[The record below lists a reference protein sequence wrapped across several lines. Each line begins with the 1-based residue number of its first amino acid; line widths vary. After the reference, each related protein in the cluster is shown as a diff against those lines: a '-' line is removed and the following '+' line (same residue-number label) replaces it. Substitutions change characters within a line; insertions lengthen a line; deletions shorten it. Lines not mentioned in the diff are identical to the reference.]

1 MQGSSR
7 AAAVASRTA
16 LTGALGAGADRSR
29 LAEDLFAVAGALDS
43 NVTLRRALADPSREG
58 SAKVDLVQRL
68 FGAKVGA
75 DALAVLKGIVGQRW
89 SSERD
94 LSDTVEAYAVETVI
108 ASAEEAGRADR
119 VEDELF
125 RFERIV
131 AADTGLRT
139 ALGNQGVAA
148 DKRSALVDS
157 LLSGKVAEETLKL
170 ARQAVA
176 APRGRRFDRTVE
188 HFLDVAAARRE
199 QQTATVT
206 SAVPLTEGDR
216 ERLARGLATLY
227 GGKVHVNAVVDPRV
241 MGGIK
246 VEIGDEVIDGTV
258 LRKLEGAR
266 RAMGA

>member
-7 AAAVASRTA
+7 AAAVASREA
-16 LTGALGAGADRSR
+16 LTGALAAGADRSQ
-29 LAEDLFAVAGALDS
+29 LAEELFAVAGALDG

-58 SAKVDLVQRL
+58 VAKVDLVQRL
-68 FGAKVGA
+68 FGTKVGTA
-75 DALAVLKGIVGQRW
+75 ALTVLKGIASQRW

-94 LSDTVEAYAVETVI
+94 LSDTVEAYAVESLI

-131 AADTGLRT
+131 AADADLRT

-157 LLSGKVAEETLKL
+157 LLAGKVSDETLRL
-170 ARQAVA
+170 ARQAVV
-176 APRGRRFDRTVE
+176 APRGRRFDRTVA
-188 HFLDVAAARRE
+188 HFLEVAAKRRE

-206 SAVPLTEGDR
+206 SAVPLSESDR
-216 ERLARGLATLY
+216 ERLARGLATVY
-227 GGKVHVNAVVDPRV
+227 GGKVHLNAVVDPRV
-241 MGGIK
+241 MGRIK
-246 VEIGDEVIDGTV
+246 VEIGDEVIDVTV